1 VEVKDE
7 LQNDQP
13 FLPTLFPYLIFA
25 MDQYYGVNETY
36 EVENVLEWEQFE
48 WEQFE
53 SAEIQNKKMKI
64 LITTFWEYPFIGG
77 LQNYITALKT
87 GLENL
92 GHSVHV
98 IAPNHFPADEMK
110 ALRDSCSEKFSQFFI
125 NRYGSCN
132 PKILHNIS
140 KLYSYYLMLEDIDLS
155 QYDIIHAQDRYTA
168 NVIGLL
174 NQSHQKPLLF
184 TPHGFMTQ
192 NRLKFNLMEK
202 GSVEEIYFSA
212 IDKQAIKNA
221 NQLIILCDVFRPF
234 LINIGAEEDKMTTVY
249 TGIDLEEWNIQKKVK
264 NSQSKTVI
272 TCISR
277 LRPRKGHKYLFKALA
292 LIQDKLKNVE
302 VRIVGDGEMRKKLE
316 KQVSKLKLKNVSFLG
331 SREDVSKLL
340 SESDIFVLPTTSDT
354 LPISL
359 IEAMFTN
366 QAILTTNCGGIPE
379 IIKDNFSGYVV
390 EPANPKQLAEKL
402 SLLLQKKS
410 LRTEL
415 AGNAQAFA
423 QQHLTVSTMVQKIE
437 GIYRSLL

>member
-1 VEVKDE
+1 MNE
-7 LQNDQP
+7 LLNDQP
-13 FLPTLFPYLIFA
+13 FLPTLFPYLISA
-25 MDQYYGVNETY
+25 MDKFYGVNEPY
-36 EVENVLEWEQFE
+36 KEENVFEREQFE
-48 WEQFE
+48 WDQFE
-53 SAEIQNKKMKI
+53 LAEIQNKKMKI

-92 GHSVHV
+92 GHSVDV
-98 IAPNHFPADEMK
+98 LSLNSFQSEEMK
-110 ALRDSCSEKFSQFFI
+110 ALRERYSEEFKQFFL

-132 PKILHNIS
+132 EKILHNIS
-140 KLYSYYLMLEDIDLS
+140 KLSSYYTMLKNFDLS
-155 QYDIIHAQDRYTA
+155 QYDIIHAQDRYTD
-168 NVIGLL
+168 NVMGIL
-174 NQSHQKPLLF
+174 NQSYQKPLLF

-212 IDKQAIKNA
+212 IDSQAIIIA
-221 NQLIILCDVFRPF
+221 DQLIILCDVFRPI
-234 LINIGAEEDKMTTVY
+234 LKKLGAEEDKMTTVY
-249 TGIDLEEWNIQKKVK
+249 TGIDFGEWNIQKKVK